1 MENFIIKEIVVY
13 EDCAEQLRKILNPGR
28 YVLSSEKY
36 KDFFIDR
43 VNVSAIVGMN
53 GCGKSSIVEILF
65 RMMNN
70 LAAVM
75 LKDFERPA
83 AEYILF
89 IEGLVADLYYVLND
103 EEGKLECSNN
113 QVVLK
118 YGQEQFEWKLNEIVC
133 KHTDGLGKVL
143 EENPYKTAR
152 AVAKNFFY
160 LIATNYSMQSYVA
173 NDYRFEHGTRWSKA
187 SDGTPIRWKLD
198 IFNSWI
204 NGIFHK
210 NDGYMCPI
218 VLNPYRDEGT
228 IDMNKEARLTT
239 NRLCALL
246 LHTRGEDFQLIEGYR
261 LSNIYYTFN
270 QSFLYSKFDKDVLK
284 EVEGNDY
291 IVKFQNIHVKP
302 NSFAKRVLDGY
313 GLTLEPG
320 MTIEEQTLR
329 LYLVYK
335 TFSVA
340 QKYPQYSK
348 FIKIGDIN
356 NTFRTSSQSADLDDS
371 ETLAKALLN
380 DSSHISLKIHQ
391 TLTLIKVLNT
401 QDPKPILEKQID
413 YDTMMGLLNIHPVC
427 HTLQDQ
433 LAVLPP
439 PIFLP
444 SICLIKEDTYQD
456 ILKSELSVEEKKSML
471 MEKEIPMGR
480 LSSGERQFIY
490 TTSTLIYHSFNLLS
504 IPENL
509 RLAYRNICLVL
520 EEVEICFHPEY
531 QRTFVKKLLNLI
543 ERTKL
548 NQHFSYN
555 IIIITHSPFVL
566 SDIPK
571 ENILFLKEGKNVTET
586 MSLNTF
592 GANINELLA
601 ESFFLSGGFMGE
613 FAKTKIESL
622 VEYLQNGENQ
632 GDTAWNRESA
642 IETINAI
649 GDEVIRLQ
657 LRSMFAKKFESDDN
671 SYIAW
676 LRSECNRLGI

>member
-1 MENFIIKEIVVY
+1 MDNLILKEIVVH
-13 EDCAEQLRKILNPGR
+13 EDCAVRLRKILSPGR

-36 KDFFIDR
+36 KDFFLDR

-53 GCGKSSIVEILF
+53 GCGKSSIIEILF

-70 LAAVM
+70 LAAFM
-75 LKDFERPA
+75 LKNFERPA
-83 AEYILF
+83 ADYILF
-89 IEGLVADLYYVLND
+89 IEGLVADLHYVLND
-103 EEGKLECSNN
+103 VEGKLECTTDK
-113 QVVLK
+113 VVLT
-118 YGQEQFEWKLNEIVC
+118 YGQEQFEWSLHVPAC
-133 KHTDGLGKVL
+133 KHTDGQGNVL
-143 EENPYKTAR
+143 NENPYLTAR
-152 AVAKNFFY
+152 AVATNFFY

-173 NDYRFEHGTRWSKA
+173 NDYRLEHGYRWSEA
-187 SDGTPIRWKLD
+187 SDGTPIRWKMD

-291 IVKFQNIHVKP
+291 IVKFQNIHVNP

-313 GLTLEPG
+313 GLTLELG

-340 QKYPQYSK
+340 QKYPQYAK
-348 FIKIGDIN
+348 FIKIGDVN

-401 QDPKPILEKQID
+401 QDPKPILEKRID

-439 PIFLP
+439 PIFIP

-456 ILKSELSVEEKKSML
+456 ILKSELSVKEKKSMV

-543 ERTKL
+543 ERTNL

-555 IIIITHSPFVL
+555 IIIVTHSPFVL

-571 ENILFLKEGKNVTET
+571 ENILFLKDGKNVTET

-592 GANINELLA
+592 GANVNELLA

-613 FAKTKIESL
+613 FAKTKIETL
-622 VEYLQNGENQ
+622 VDYLQNEENPVNTQ
-632 GDTAWNRESA
+632 WNRERA
-642 IETINAI
+642 IETINTV